1 VKRYRW
7 PLASSGLLAFAA
19 AAVLIA
25 GGASASAANSLPT
38 LTMALNGKSITV
50 GGSMVSGAVNVQT
63 TVTGEPEGGPA
74 LVRLNPGE
82 PASIFA
88 QVNGIINAHHG
99 DINYLD
105 PYGSLVYDGVS
116 PKGTTTEQTELL
128 PGTYIAIDTGS
139 NGNTPPHTSFTVT
152 ASPAPASLPKPQ
164 ATVASIDFGFT
175 GPTTLHDGELVEFIN
190 DGFVVHMDV
199 WEQVK
204 TMAAAKEAVHL
215 LATTNGNGKKLNK
228 LFIGEGGFA
237 NPMSS
242 GGLLETVITEPP
254 GIYVQDC
261 FMNAQDGR
269 LHTQLGMERI
279 IKIVK

>member
-1 VKRYRW
+1 V
-7 PLASSGLLAFAA
+7 LAVTAA
-19 AAVLIA
+19 ALLIG
-25 GGASASAANSLPT
+25 GGAAASAANSLPT
-38 LTMALNGKSITV
+38 LTLALNGKSIVV
-50 GGSMVSGAVNVQT
+50 GGSTVSGAVNVQT
-63 TVTGEPEGGPA
+63 TVTGEASGGPA
-74 LVRLNPGE
+74 LVLLKPGE

-88 QVNGIINAHHG
+88 QVNQIINAHQG

-105 PYGSLVYDGVS
+105 PYGSLVYDGEVN
-116 PKGTTTEQTELL
+116 KGTTTEQTVLE
-128 PGTYIAIDTGS
+128 PGTYIVLDTDS
-139 NGNTPPHTSFTVT
+139 SAKTPPHTSFTVT
-152 ASPAPASLPKPQ
+152 ASPTPAALPKPQ

-190 DGFVVHMDV
+190 NGFVVHMDV
-199 WEQVK
+199 WEKVK
-204 TMAAAKEAVHL
+204 SMADAKLLVKGL
-215 LATTNGNGKKLNK
+215 LANTSFKKIGKL
-228 LFIGEGGFA
+228 ITAEGGFA
-237 NPMSS
+237 NPMST